1 MQELIFRYL
10 FKKKKKKKKK
20 EIGKKERGGGMTKR
34 ALLSGISELIK
45 TFTRLSRILLRSKAT
60 LFLKIYL

>member
-10 FKKKKKKKKK
+10 FKKKKKKKK
-20 EIGKKERGGGMTKR
+20 EIGKKERGGMTKR